1 MGLANAVDQLRC
13 QAWLLARQTQRW
25 GRALQRDAGK
35 LAEDTATTIRRRSRA
50 TSRRLSRTIPI
61 ASTATGLE
69 DLRERYG
76 EKASHWL
83 SQQGKALSRQTRSL
97 AERWQEEDGAASL
110 LGKAAK
116 AAAET
121 TGLTTL
127 IERAR
132 PDRSA
137 IGSAAETVAERLGL
151 QRLTRHRGEKGSA
164 IGKAAKA
171 TAGYLGFKT
180 LFGRRDEEESH
191 RLAWWVGF
199 LLVGALTATYVA
211 TRRGQQRL
219 RSLTPEPGSHR
230 YPTAFGDM
238 VYRVTGK
245 GPPLVLIHGI
255 APGVSGHVWDA
266 NVANLAE
273 HFRVYVIDQLG
284 FGFSDKPD
292 ITYTGERFARILT
305 DFLRDVVKEPAVL
318 VAQGLS
324 AGIAARTAAQ
334 NPNLAAGLVL
344 ENPTGGVT
352 EGLGIRLQA
361 AISSL
366 PFLSSSTYLAMTRRS
381 RIEDMLS
388 DQVFADPARATTTI
402 VDRYY
407 DNAHQPGAS
416 HAVRDMMAGRTDLD
430 LACELSCV
438 QAPVVLAW
446 GRHDDL
452 VPLQD
457 AQPLREAKPDA
468 TLIVFEQSAMLPNV
482 EEPDRFNR
490 LIIDHFSGVRQGG

>member
-35 LAEDTATTIRRRSRA
+35 LAADTATTIRRRSRA
-50 TSRRLSRTIPI
+50 TNRQLSRTIPI
-61 ASTATGLE
+61 ASTAE
-69 DLRERYG
+69 ALRERYG

-83 SQQGKALSRQTRSL
+83 SQQGRALSRQTRSM
-97 AERWQEEDGAASL
+97 AERWQEEDGAAAI

-116 AAAET
+116 AAAAS
-121 TGLTTL
+121 TGLGPL

-132 PDRSA
+132 P
-137 IGSAAETVAERLGL
+137 ERLTSRRREEG
-151 QRLTRHRGEKGSA
+151 TA

-171 TAGYLGFKT
+171 TAGYLGLKT
-180 LFGRRDEEESH
+180 LFGRREGEETH

-211 TRRGQQRL
+211 TRRAQQRL
-219 RSLTPEPGSHR
+219 RSLTPEPGSQR

-238 VYRVTGK
+238 VYRVTGQ

-255 APGVSGHVWDA
+255 APGVSGHVWDT

-273 HFRVYVIDQLG
+273 HFRVYVVDLLG
-284 FGFSDKPD
+284 FGSSDKPD

-318 VAQGLS
+318 VAQGLA

-344 ENPTGGVT
+344 ENPTGGVSD
-352 EGLGIRLQA
+352 GIGTRLQA

-366 PFLSSSTYLAMTRRS
+366 PFLASSSYLAMTRRS
-381 RIEDMLS
+381 RMADMLS

-416 HAVRDMMAGRTDLD
+416 YAVRDMMAGRTDLD

-446 GRHDDL
+446 GRYDEL
-452 VPLQD
+452 VPVQE

-490 LIIDHFSGVRQGG
+490 LIIDHFPGVRQKS